1 MSNKVG
7 RIVRHRNDEQKYFLE
22 ALNNFDLTMVEARFG
37 SGKTACA
44 VGHGC
49 ELLLHKKIEK
59 FYLIRSVGHLSSVV
73 GHTPGTVHEKCANFF
88 AQQIEYLCQFLGS
101 RQKYEEFVR
110 DGKIKL
116 LPIGLLQG
124 LSLDNSYVFCDEMQ
138 NSSKQEF
145 QMLLSR
151 WGRGTTMCWAG
162 DRLQSGRGENCYF
175 ARLFDNLED
184 ESIRKV
190 TLTECFR
197 HKSLV
202 RIFNKMDKI

>member
-7 RIVRHRNDEQKYFLE
+7 RIVRHRNDEQKIFLE
-22 ALNNFDLTMVEARFG
+22 ALNNFDLTLVEAKFG

-49 ELLLHKKIEK
+49 ELLMHKKIDK

-88 AQQIEYLCQFLGS
+88 AQQIEYICQFIGK
-101 RQKYEEFVR
+101 QKYEECIR
-110 DGKIKL
+110 EGKIKL

-124 LSLDNSYVFCDEMQ
+124 LSLDNSFVFCDEMQ

-151 WGRGTTMCWAG
+151 WGRGSTMCWAG
-162 DRLQSGRGENCYF
+162 DRLQSPYGSNCYF
-175 ARLFDNLED
+175 AKLFDQLED

-202 RIFNKMDKI
+202 RIFDKMDKI